1 MHANVSVE
9 NLLKNPKIDFRKR
22 KININFGKA
31 IQPCVEGACY
41 PCHRP
46 LFLKVWLSLM
56 EGMFMHLLTVTGFFC
71 HLFLGDIA

>member
-46 LFLKVWLSLM
+46 FFWK
-56 EGMFMHLLTVTGFFC
+56 FGFP
-71 HLFLGDIA
+71 